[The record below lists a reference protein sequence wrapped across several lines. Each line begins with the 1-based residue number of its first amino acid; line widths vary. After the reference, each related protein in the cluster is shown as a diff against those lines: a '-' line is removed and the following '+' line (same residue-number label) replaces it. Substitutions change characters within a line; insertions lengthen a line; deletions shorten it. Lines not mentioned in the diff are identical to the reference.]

1 MSDTPTTIRSATD
14 NDLPALR
21 ELFQAGMQE
30 GEVQF
35 NDTGADIENI
45 HDGYLAGSEHNGF
58 WVAQRDGSVLGMI
71 GVQQVDD
78 AVAEVRRLRVHPEY
92 RRQGVGTALM
102 KHAVSFCRDHEYLKI
117 ILDVRGERAGAIRMF
132 EKFGFYLAK
141 VREQDE
147 RRVLDFYVDLYHK
160 PPGDLGA

>member
-1 MSDTPTTIRSATD
+1 MVQPITIRTASPTD
-14 NDLPALR
+14 IPSLRDLF
-21 ELFQAGMQE
+21 EAGVYE
-30 GEVQF
+30 GQIRI

-45 HDGYLAGSEHNGF
+45 HDGYLDGSDHNGF
-58 WVAQRDGSVLGMI
+58 WVAERDASVLGMI

-78 AVAEVRRLRVHPEY
+78 AVAEVRRLRVHPEH

-117 ILDVRGERAGAIRMF
+117 VLDVRGERAGAIRMF

-147 RRVLDFYVDLYHK
+147 RRVLDFYVDLYHE
-160 PPGDLGA
+160 PRG